1 MLNQVVMVGRL
12 VATPEVRETENGK
25 KVSNITMAVQRSYKN
40 AEGVYE
46 TDFVDCTLFD
56 GVAQNTSEYCK
67 KGDIV
72 GVKGRIQTEIYEKD
86 GENKKSTNIIAEKIT
101 FLSSSKEH
109 TKENDDDLDM

>member
-1 MLNQVVMVGRL
+1 
-12 VATPEVRETENGK
+12 
-25 KVSNITMAVQRSYKN
+25 MAVQRSYKN

>member
-1 MLNQVVMVGRL
+1 M
-12 VATPEVRETENGK
+12 
-25 KVSNITMAVQRSYKN
+25 
-40 AEGVYE
+40 VYE

-86 GENKKSTNIIAEKIT
+86 GENKKSTNNTRVK
-101 FLSSSKEH
+101 
-109 TKENDDDLDM
+109 